1 MEVLKPQVS
10 KIVNELTAEKIEQQH
25 EVSYIY
31 IFSLFFFASNEM
43 N

>member
-10 KIVNELTAEKIEQQH
+10 KIVNELTAEKIEQYH
-25 EVSYIY
+25 KVSYIY
-31 IFSLFFFASNEM
+31 IFFFFASNEM